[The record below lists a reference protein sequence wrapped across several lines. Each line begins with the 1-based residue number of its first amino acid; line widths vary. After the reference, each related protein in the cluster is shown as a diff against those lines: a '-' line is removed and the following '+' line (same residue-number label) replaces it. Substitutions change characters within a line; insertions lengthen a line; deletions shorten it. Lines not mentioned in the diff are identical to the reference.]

1 MGLVCARIDLVRMRP
16 EAVRANSDHGRVDDY
31 ELLDVGDGM
40 RLERFGSRIVV
51 RPHPG
56 AEGPRGD
63 PDAWRSATLKYES
76 GRGWS
81 GPDTGDPW
89 QIAMD
94 GLTIELRQTE
104 TGQVGL
110 FPEQQQSWAWLR
122 DRAAQGMAVLNLFAY
137 SGLATLVAAA
147 EGASV
152 VHVDASRPTVAWAR
166 RNAELSG
173 LAGRPVRWIVE
184 DAAAFVAREVRR
196 GRRYDGVVLDPPS
209 YGHGPRGRGWRLED
223 DLAPMLREVAQLV
236 DAPKG
241 FVLLTAHTP
250 GFGPEQLAAEL
261 AAPFGVADADIDRGA
276 LVVTARTGAT
286 LELGAFARWPGTR

>member
-1 MGLVCARIDLVRMRP
+1 MP
-16 EAVRANSDHGRVDDY
+16 DHGAVDDY

-40 RLERFGSRIVV
+40 RLERFGERIVT

-63 PDAWRSATLKYES
+63 PGAWRRSTLRYEP
-76 GRGWS
+76 GRGWT

-110 FPEQQQSWAWLR
+110 FPEQQGSWAWLR
-122 DRAAQGMAVLNLFAY
+122 DRAAEGMAVLNLFAY

-147 EGASV
+147 AGASV

-173 LAGRPVRWIVE
+173 LGGRPVRWIVD

-223 DLAPMLREVAQLV
+223 DLAPLLHQVAELV
-236 DAPKG
+236 DGPKG

-276 LVVTARTGAT
+276 LEVTARTGAS
-286 LELGAFARWPGTR
+286 LDLGAFARWLGTR

>member
-1 MGLVCARIDLVRMRP
+1 VP
-16 EAVRANSDHGRVDDY
+16 DHGRVDNY
-31 ELLDVGDGM
+31 ELLDVGEGG
-40 RLERFGSRIVV
+40 RLERFGSRTVA

-56 AEGPRGD
+56 AEGPRRD
-63 PDAWRSATLKYES
+63 PGAWRHATLTFEPE
-76 GRGWS
+76 RGWS
-81 GPDTGDPW
+81 GPDTGDAW

-94 GLTIELRQTE
+94 GLTVELRQTE

-110 FPEQQQSWAWLR
+110 FPEQQDSWAWLR
-122 DRAAQGMAVLNLFAY
+122 NRAAQGMAVLNLFAY

-152 VHVDASRPTVAWAR
+152 VHLDASRPTVAWAR

-173 LAGRPVRWIVE
+173 LDGRPVRWIID

-223 DLAPMLREVAQLV
+223 DLDPLLHQVAQLV
-236 DAPKG
+236 EASKG

-250 GFGPEQLAAEL
+250 GFGAEQLAAEL
-261 AAPFGVADADIDRGA
+261 AAAFGVADADIDRGA
-276 LVVTARTGAT
+276 LQVTARTGAT
-286 LELGAFARWPGTR
+286 LDLGAFARWPGAR

>member
-1 MGLVCARIDLVRMRP
+1 VP
-16 EAVRANSDHGRVDDY
+16 DHGRVDDY
-31 ELLDVGDGM
+31 ELLDVGDGT

-51 RPHPG
+51 RPQPG

-76 GRGWS
+76 GRGWR
-81 GPDTGDPW
+81 GPDTGDAW

-122 DRAAQGMAVLNLFAY
+122 DRAAHGMDVLNLFAY
-137 SGLATLVAAA
+137 SGLATLVAAT

-173 LAGRPVRWIVE
+173 LAGRPVRWIVD

-196 GRRYDGVVLDPPS
+196 GRHYDGVVLDPPS

-223 DLAPMLREVAQLV
+223 DLAPMLHLVAQLV
-236 DAPKG
+236 DAPGG

-261 AAPFGVADADIDRGA
+261 AAKFGVADGDIDRGA
-276 LVVTARTGAT
+276 LEVTARTGAT

>member
-1 MGLVCARIDLVRMRP
+1 
-16 EAVRANSDHGRVDDY
+16 VDDY
-31 ELLDVGDGM
+31 ELLDVGDGR

-51 RPHPG
+51 RPQPG
-56 AEGPRGD
+56 ANWRRID
-63 PDAWRSATLKYES
+63 PGAWGRATLTFEPE
-76 GRGWS
+76 RGWS
-81 GPDTGDPW
+81 GPDTGNPW

-110 FPEQQQSWAWLR
+110 FPEQQPSWAWLR
-122 DRAAQGMAVLNLFAY
+122 GRAAQGMVMLNLFAY
-137 SGLATLVAAA
+137 SGVATLVAAA

-173 LAGRPVRWIVE
+173 LAGRPVRWIVD

-223 DLAPMLREVAQLV
+223 DLAPMLHQVAQLV
-236 DAPKG
+236 DGPKG

-250 GFGPEQLAAEL
+250 GFGPDQLAAEL
-261 AAPFGVADADIDRGA
+261 TAPFGIADADIDRGA
-276 LVVTARTGAT
+276 LGVTARTGAT
-286 LELGAFARWPGTR
+286 LDLGAFARWPGTR

>member
-1 MGLVCARIDLVRMRP
+1 M
-16 EAVRANSDHGRVDDY
+16 DDY

-40 RLERFGSRIVV
+40 RLERFGARIVV

-63 PDAWRSATLKYES
+63 PGAWRSATLKYES
-76 GRGWS
+76 GRGWT

-110 FPEQQQSWAWLR
+110 FPEQQESWAWLR

-137 SGLATLVAAA
+137 SGLATLVAAT

-173 LAGRPVRWIVE
+173 LAGRPVRWIVD

-223 DLAPMLREVAQLV
+223 DLAPLLHQVAQLV

-276 LVVTARTGAT
+276 LEVTARTGAT
-286 LELGAFARWPGTR
+286 LDLGAFARWPGTR

>member
-1 MGLVCARIDLVRMRP
+1 M
-16 EAVRANSDHGRVDDY
+16 DDY

-51 RPHPG
+51 RPQPG

-63 PDAWRSATLKYES
+63 PDMWRSATLKYES

-122 DRAAQGMAVLNLFAY
+122 GRAAQGMAVLNLFAY

-223 DLAPMLREVAQLV
+223 DLAPMLRAGRAAGRRPEGVR
-236 DAPKG
+236 APDRP
-241 FVLLTAHTP
+241 HP
-250 GFGPEQLAAEL
+250 GFRP
-261 AAPFGVADADIDRGA
+261 
-276 LVVTARTGAT
+276 RT
-286 LELGAFARWPGTR
+286 TRRRA

>member
-1 MGLVCARIDLVRMRP
+1 VA
-16 EAVRANSDHGRVDDY
+16 DHSTVDDY
-31 ELLDVGDGM
+31 ELLDAGGGM
-40 RLERFGSRIVV
+40 RLERFGSRIVA

-56 AEGPRGD
+56 ADGPRRDAG
-63 PDAWRSATLKYES
+63 AWRSATLTYES
-76 GRGWS
+76 GRGWT
-81 GPDTGDPW
+81 GPDTGDRW
-89 QIAMD
+89 QIGMD
-94 GLTIELRQTE
+94 GLTVELRQTD

-110 FPEQQQSWAWLR
+110 FPEQQDSWAWLR
-122 DRAAQGMAVLNLFAY
+122 KRAAQDMAVLNLFAY

-173 LAGRPVRWIVE
+173 LAGRPVRWIVD
-184 DAAAFVAREVRR
+184 DAKGFVARELRR
-196 GRRYDGVVLDPPS
+196 GRRYDGIVLDPPS

-223 DLAPMLREVAQLV
+223 DLAPLLRQVAELV
-236 DAPKG
+236 DAPTG

-261 AAPFGVADADIDRGA
+261 AVPFDLADADIDRGA
-276 LVVTARTGAT
+276 LNVRARSGVT